1 MKKYIKSALCA
12 VLIFL
17 LITGCTNTLSDDS
30 AGKKESKTKQTGT
43 SLLPLLPLAEI
54 MNPLNGH

>member
-30 AGKKESKTKQTGT
+30 AGKKESKT
-43 SLLPLLPLAEI
+43 
-54 MNPLNGH
+54 NGH